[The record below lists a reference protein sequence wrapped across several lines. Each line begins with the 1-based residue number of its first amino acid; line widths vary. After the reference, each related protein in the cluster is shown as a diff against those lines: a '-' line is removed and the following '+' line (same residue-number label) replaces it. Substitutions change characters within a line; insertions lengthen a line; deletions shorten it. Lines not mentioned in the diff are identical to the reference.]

1 MKPASTRVLDIPEL
15 VDLVASHLSKIDIS
29 NLMQTSRHMQQLVT
43 PAFYRDIKTYH
54 SSAET
59 GGTNLWE
66 SPEGLRAL
74 ARNIRHVRTWRSWVF
89 FFIYYFHATAAHDDN
104 NNGNSNDNGM
114 SISSLDVSRHQQ
126 QDVSFIPQ
134 PTDTWEAQPTDNL
147 YAQPSNIPSS
157 STPHLFSSAT
167 RDAFGLVPLLAMTQ
181 LVRLELSLTCS
192 ATCMLTDSRSGTFG
206 ALKMITSTLLDMV
219 NLERLAINLCRR
231 GSYHGIAK
239 ALFFGCPSS
248 IKRLCLERV
257 NPSLREGFDSSDIGS
272 RIENGG
278 VEALPRR
285 TTHLVNVRDLSLEDW
300 KDSAT
305 KEELLS
311 IFQQCSGLETIRM
324 VYPTVPVGFDAG
336 DIGRICPRLH
346 NIKLTGEAL
355 SPYKIMETLPENRL
369 RTLDYYSLT
378 RPLLDAATAR
388 RTFPRHACSLQMV
401 KIHSP
406 AQSSALRV
414 ILASCEGL
422 EYVNFHSTCIDLSD
436 AVASPWASTKMRYLS
451 MDVNIIPSQS
461 SPPGTDYIPYYLKT
475 PPSPPTAEDK
485 HIFSQLEALYRQIGE
500 LKNLVFLYIGRTHK
514 SSSSS
519 SSSSSFPTTTLAP
532 RLDSSSVTPL
542 TITFCPL
549 IRPPPFQESASINA
563 KNTDTRRNQRQQTT
577 AAPGHTSLRRPLS
590 LVTVN
595 LCHLTFPATFD
606 TCNHLPR
613 VSTYLLLPFKNLQL
627 PTKSS
632 QFHVGMKYKK
642 SRAPCPKLS
651 AA

>member
-15 VDLVASHLSKIDIS
+15 VDLVASHLSKNDIS

-181 LVRLELSLTCS
+181 LVRLELSLTWSQLEHDNPYVLPNHRNPQASIIRLCGVLRRLPQLRDLHVDGLS
-192 ATCMLTDSRSGTFG
+192 VRDFWSTQ
-206 ALKMITSTLLDMV
+206 MITSTLLDMV

-406 AQSSALRV
+406 AQSSALRM

-500 LKNLVFLYIGRTHK
+500 LKNLVFLYIGRTYFNERGSIVGSFK
-514 SSSSS
+514 SEERPLPGMLHLRGSDVDRPG
-519 SSSSSFPTTTLAP
+519 F
-532 RLDSSSVTPL
+532 LDL
-542 TITFCPL
+542 
-549 IRPPPFQESASINA
+549 
-563 KNTDTRRNQRQQTT
+563 
-577 AAPGHTSLRRPLS
+577 LRRLRKLEKVGGSIVPETKYFRFSKDAKEVEWILEHWPLLS
-590 LVTVN
+590 KART
-595 LCHLTFPATFD
+595 
-606 TCNHLPR
+606 
-613 VSTYLLLPFKNLQL
+613 PFFR
-627 PTKSS
+627 S
-632 QFHVGMKYKK
+632 
-642 SRAPCPKLS
+642 
-651 AA
+651 

>member
-1 MKPASTRVLDIPEL
+1 MKPASTRVLDIPEV
-15 VDLVASHLSKIDIS
+15 VDLVASHLSKNDIS

-114 SISSLDVSRHQQ
+114 SISSLDVSQQQQ

-181 LVRLELSLTCS
+181 LVRLELSLTWSQLEHDNPYVLPNHRNPQASIIRLCGVLRRLPQLRDLHVDGLSVRDFWS
-192 ATCMLTDSRSGTFG
+192 AQ
-206 ALKMITSTLLDMV
+206 MITSTLLDMV
-219 NLERLAINLCRR
+219 NLERLAINL
-231 GSYHGIAK
+231 
-239 ALFFGCPSS
+239 
-248 IKRLCLERV
+248 
-257 NPSLREGFDSSDIGS
+257 

-311 IFQQCSGLETIRM
+311 IFQQCSGLEKIRM
-324 VYPTVPVGFDAG
+324 VYSTVPVGFDAG

-346 NIKLTGEAL
+346 TIKLTGEAL

-388 RTFPRHACSLQMV
+388 RTFPRHAYSLQMV

-406 AQSSALRV
+406 AQSSALRM

-422 EYVNFHSTCIDLSD
+422 EYVDFHSTCIDLSD

-461 SPPGTDYIPYYLKT
+461 SPPGADYIPYYLKT

-485 HIFSQLEALYRQIGE
+485 HIFSQLEAFYRQIGE
-500 LKNLVFLYIGRTHK
+500 LKNLVFLYIGRTYFNERGSIVGSFK
-514 SSSSS
+514 SEERPLPGMLHLRGSDVDRPGFLDLLRRLSKLEKVGGSIVPETKYFRFS
-519 SSSSSFPTTTLAP
+519 KDAKEVEWILEHWP
-532 RLDSSSVTPL
+532 RLSKAR
-542 TITFCPL
+542 I
-549 IRPPPFQESASINA
+549 PF
-563 KNTDTRRNQRQQTT
+563 
-577 AAPGHTSLRRPLS
+577 
-590 LVTVN
+590 
-595 LCHLTFPATFD
+595 FP
-606 TCNHLPR
+606 
-613 VSTYLLLPFKNLQL
+613 S
-627 PTKSS
+627 
-632 QFHVGMKYKK
+632 
-642 SRAPCPKLS
+642 
-651 AA
+651 

>member
-1 MKPASTRVLDIPEL
+1 MKPASTRVLDIPEV
-15 VDLVASHLSKIDIS
+15 VDL
-29 NLMQTSRHMQQLVT
+29 
-43 PAFYRDIKTYH
+43 Y

-66 SPEGLRAL
+66 FPEGLRAL

-114 SISSLDVSRHQQ
+114 SISSLD
-126 QDVSFIPQ
+126 
-134 PTDTWEAQPTDNL
+134 
-147 YAQPSNIPSS
+147 PSNIPSS

-181 LVRLELSLTCS
+181 LLRDLHVDGLSVRDFWS
-192 ATCMLTDSRSGTFG
+192 AQ
-206 ALKMITSTLLDMV
+206 MITSTLLDMV

-257 NPSLREGFDSSDIGS
+257 HPCLREGFDSSDIGS

-324 VYPTVPVGFDAG
+324 VYHTVPVGFDAG

-406 AQSSALRV
+406 AQSSALRM
-414 ILASCEGL
+414 ILALCEGL
-422 EYVNFHSTCIDLSD
+422 EYVDFHSTCIDLSD

-451 MDVNIIPSQS
+451 MNVNIIPSQS

-485 HIFSQLEALYRQIGE
+485 HMFSQLEAFYRQIAE
-500 LKNLVFLYIGRTHK
+500 LKNLVFLYIGRTYFNARGSIVGSFK
-514 SSSSS
+514 SEERPLPGMLHLRGSDVDRPGFLDLLRRLIEKTPCFLSLCTHCHL
-519 SSSSSFPTTTLAP
+519 PTP
-532 RLDSSSVTPL
+532 P
-542 TITFCPL
+542 TF
-549 IRPPPFQESASINA
+549 A
-563 KNTDTRRNQRQQTT
+563 
-577 AAPGHTSLRRPLS
+577 TSLSIPSVALQE
-590 LVTVN
+590 
-595 LCHLTFPATFD
+595 PATA
-606 TCNHLPR
+606 NEN
-613 VSTYLLLPFKNLQL
+613 NLR
-627 PTKSS
+627 T
-632 QFHVGMKYKK
+632 HVVEK
-642 SRAPCPKLS
+642 AFVPCHR
-651 AA
+651 